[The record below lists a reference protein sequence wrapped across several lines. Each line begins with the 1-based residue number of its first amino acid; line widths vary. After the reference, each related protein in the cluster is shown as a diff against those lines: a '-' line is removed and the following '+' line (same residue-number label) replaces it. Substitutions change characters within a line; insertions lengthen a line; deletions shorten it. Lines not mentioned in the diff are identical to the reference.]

1 MAAPDLKGKY
11 TYKDYLTWDDGKRW
25 EIIEGKVYPLEFG
38 DDPKNMS
45 PAPGR
50 RHQEI
55 SAKLIRIIGNF
66 LVGKTCKVIGAPF
79 DVRFIENDL
88 SETVLQPDI
97 SVFCDSTK
105 LNEKGAIGAPD
116 WIIEIISPSTEFRD
130 KTVKAFLYQK
140 HGVRSYWLIDPSNE
154 SLATFQLMPD
164 GRFDV
169 PLEYKEGS
177 VPTIFD
183 DFSISFE
190 EIFLS

>member
-1 MAAPDLKGKY
+1 MQGPDLNKRY
-11 TYKDYLTWDDGKRW
+11 TYKDYLSWDDGKRW
-25 EIIEGKVYPLEFG
+25 EIIEGKLYPLEFG
-38 DDPKNMS
+38 DDPRNMS

-55 SAKLIRIIGNF
+55 SRNIVTLIHSF
-66 LVGKTCKVIGAPF
+66 LKKKSCSVFEAPF
-79 DVRFIENDL
+79 DVRFIEDDF

-97 SVFCDSTK
+97 SVFCDATK
-105 LNEKGAIGAPD
+105 LDDKGATGAPD

-140 HGVRSYWLIDPSNE
+140 HGVKSYWLIDPTKE
-154 SLATFQLMPD
+154 SVATLQLMPD

-177 VPTIFD
+177 VPTMFD
-183 DFSISFE
+183 GFSISFMD
-190 EIFLS
+190 IFAK